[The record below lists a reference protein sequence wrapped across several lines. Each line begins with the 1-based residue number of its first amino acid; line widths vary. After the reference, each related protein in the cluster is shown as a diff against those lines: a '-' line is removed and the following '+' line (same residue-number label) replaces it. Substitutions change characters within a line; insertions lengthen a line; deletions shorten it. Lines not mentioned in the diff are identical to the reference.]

1 MISNIKPIRDCQIML
16 LCWISCYKTLYK
28 NTEFVSV
35 TFYPKKNKLFNVT
48 NAWYD
53 CFLSQ
58 QLSQSFLSFPL
69 NQNAQQYM

>member
-28 NTEFVSV
+28 TQNVSV
-35 TFYPKKNKLFNVT
+35 TFYPKKNQKLFNVT